1 MYVLYYTKKLAR
13 VNGQAEEK
21 IMKHLKFVWLLLA
34 IVCVFFAFCLG
45 MAQGKGGTDGAQ
57 RIVTEKTGVTVQE
70 RLTGADPAAQQER
83 TLGEIV
89 NLNTATLEE
98 LASLPGIGET
108 LAQRI
113 LDYREAH
120 GRFSCAEALMN
131 VEGIG
136 EGRFEMIR
144 NYVTVEESNE
154 DTGS

>member
-1 MYVLYYTKKLAR
+1 MYYYSKKIVR

-21 IMKHLKFVWLLLA
+21 SMKLPKLAWLLLA
-34 IVCVFFAFCLG
+34 LVCVFFAFCFG
-45 MAQGKGGTDGAQ
+45 MSRGSGGSGGTQ
-57 RIVTEKTGVTVQE
+57 RIVTEKTGVTAAE
-70 RLTGADPAAQQER
+70 RLTGADPSAQAER
-83 TLGEIV
+83 SLGAIV
-89 NLNTATLEE
+89 NLNTADLEE

-120 GRFSCAEALMN
+120 GSFSCAEALMN

-136 EGRFEMIR
+136 EGRFEMVR
-144 NYVTVEESNE
+144 NYVTVEEPDE